1 MKSQHRDWYGMFALA
16 ICVLVWA
23 QIARSFFIYTY
34 NESMMYKV
42 FFNAFSYAPISYAA
56 SIFAA
61 VKKRLNGKNKFGTA
75 EIALLGSLLP
85 TGIFLSQDIPQ
96 RIYDS
101 RDLATTFAL
110 ILLILPTII
119 SIVSCW
125 LAKRRYNSIYSSKA

>member
-1 MKSQHRDWYGMFALA
+1 
-16 ICVLVWA
+16 
-23 QIARSFFIYTY
+23 
-34 NESMMYKV
+34 
-42 FFNAFSYAPISYAA
+42 ISYAA

-101 RDLATTFAL
+101 RDLAITFAL

-125 LAKRRYNSIYSSKA
+125 Q